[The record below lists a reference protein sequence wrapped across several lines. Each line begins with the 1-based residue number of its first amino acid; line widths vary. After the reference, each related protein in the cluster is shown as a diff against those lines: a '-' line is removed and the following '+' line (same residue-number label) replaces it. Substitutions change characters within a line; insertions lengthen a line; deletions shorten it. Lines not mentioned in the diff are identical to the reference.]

1 MEKPLTG
8 SAVIV
13 LISHLD
19 ARPQAALSAR
29 RIDFD
34 EPYRM
39 GCPAV
44 AQLGSMFLL
53 EKAVLG
59 LLTKQHL
66 INVFPITPTPIAIER
81 KWFVPRLVAKGY

>member
-19 ARPQAALSAR
+19 ARPQASSQPGVLILMNR
-29 RIDFD
+29 
-34 EPYRM
+34 YRM

-81 KWFVPRLVAKGY
+81 KWFLDW